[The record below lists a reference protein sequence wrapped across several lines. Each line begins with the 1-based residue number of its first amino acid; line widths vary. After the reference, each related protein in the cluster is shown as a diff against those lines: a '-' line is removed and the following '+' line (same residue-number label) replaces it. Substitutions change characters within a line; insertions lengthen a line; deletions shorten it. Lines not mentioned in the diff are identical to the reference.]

1 MLPYIFLA
9 TSPFLLG
16 FLLLGKFQ
24 KPETEKK
31 LFVILFGF
39 ILFFMIAF
47 RSRFLGSTDSFI
59 YYQNWIDYSRM
70 DLDAV
75 REYIEES
82 RMESGFIYTV
92 WFLGQFI
99 KNAQFIFIFSGA
111 LFSVA
116 VCRFIY
122 KNSEDI
128 MLSCVMFVTLGLYV
142 FMVQGLRQ
150 GIAMSILLFSV
161 EFVKKR
167 KLIPFLLVVLLAS
180 QFHQTAIVFVI
191 VYFLYNLEL
200 KPITLLVFSSIG
212 ALMIAFSNVLIS
224 LGNEYF
230 ERDYYG
236 DVDEGGFIATAIY
249 VIILV
254 ATLLFA
260 RKNKENK
267 SFAMFVYMTIMG
279 LVFYIMRY
287 FDAMIVE
294 RISFYFMFGQLALL
308 PSIINCLDAKERQV
322 VKLAVYIL
330 CILLFIYRTNG
341 SNLEPFKFFW
351 Q

>member
-9 TSPFLLG
+9 ITPLLVG
-16 FLLLGKFQ
+16 LLFAGKIE
-24 KPETEKK
+24 KHEHKKK
-31 LFVILFGF
+31 LILFVFGF
-39 ILFFMIAF
+39 TMFIMIAF
-47 RSRFLGSTDSFI
+47 RSRFVGSTDSYH

-70 DLDAV
+70 DLIAV
-75 REYIEES
+75 REGIKES

-99 KNAQFIFIFSGA
+99 KNAQFIFIFTGA
-111 LFSVA
+111 LFSISI
-116 VCRFIY
+116 CRFIY

-167 KLIPFLLVVLLAS
+167 KIILFLLLVLLAT

-200 KPITLLVFSSIG
+200 KPITLLIYSALGDFMIVFSS
-212 ALMIAFSNVLIS
+212 ALVRF
-224 LGNEYF
+224 GNKYF
-230 ERDYYG
+230 EREYDYEI
-236 DVDEGGFIATAIY
+236 EGGGFVATAIY
-249 VIILV
+249 AIILL

-267 SFAMFVYMTIMG
+267 SFAMFVYMTITG
-279 LVFYIMRY
+279 FIFYVMRY

-294 RISFYFMFGQLALL
+294 RISFYFMFGQLILL
-308 PSIINCLDAKERQV
+308 PSVINCLEPKERQV

-330 CILLFIYRTNG
+330 CILLFIYRLNG
-341 SNLEPFKFFW
+341 SDLVPFRFFW